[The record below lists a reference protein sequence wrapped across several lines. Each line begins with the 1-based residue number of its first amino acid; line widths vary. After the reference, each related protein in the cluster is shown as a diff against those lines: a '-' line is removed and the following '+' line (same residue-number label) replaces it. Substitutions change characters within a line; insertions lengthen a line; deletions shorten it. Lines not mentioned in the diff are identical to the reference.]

1 MNKHHAYIAVFVIF
15 FVFFLGIR
23 IPGQNH
29 QPGPKRKSRAVIT
42 QTFNKN
48 LSISFDKFDKGQD
61 NTTPVAT
68 LLASSYRL
76 NMPARET
83 LPRAI
88 EQTIPQQRHLSLRSD
103 RAPPRIS

>member
-1 MNKHHAYIAVFVIF
+1 MNKYNAYIALSVVF

-29 QPGPKRKSRAVIT
+29 QPGPKRKSRAAIT

-48 LSISFDKFDKGQD
+48 LSVSFDKFDKGQD

-68 LLASSYRL
+68 LLATSYRL
-76 NMPARET
+76 NMPSREA
-83 LPRAI
+83 LLRAI
-88 EQTIPQQRHLSLRSD
+88 EQTILPPRHLSLLSS